1 MFKNHFPKCV
11 LNIHFLYKEIGT
23 LLLFKEKLSSIWNQN
38 LKIKNQ
44 LGLIFQRQTN
54 EVLKI
59 FLHITLRVFL
69 EINLKVR
76 EFRTQVF
83 RAVLLVFTEL
93 LT

>member
-1 MFKNHFPKCV
+1 MFKNHFPKYV

-23 LLLFKEKLSSIWNQN
+23 LLLFKENLSSIWNQN

-59 FLHITLRVFL
+59 FLHITLRGFL